1 MDPSSSVFIS
11 CGVKV
16 DAFFYFVFSLKLG
29 RYLPLINYALKGDNK
44 TTKMKVYVTRYLFT
58 FEYLNSPDMF
68 LLFCQLLRILSKT
81 KMPVFQAPA
90 KQDLNLRFE
99 WNAKMVFFPPTN
111 FKAWAF
117 LARILIALIR
127 KIHRMIFSNSKGQNC
142 LTLISRPRTNSETF
156 CFLQPFTRFLVL
168 TTMYVPRY
176 LH

>member
-1 MDPSSSVFIS
+1 M
-11 CGVKV
+11 
-16 DAFFYFVFSLKLG
+16 L
-29 RYLPLINYALKGDNK
+29 
-44 TTKMKVYVTRYLFT
+44 
-58 FEYLNSPDMF
+58 

-99 WNAKMVFFPPTN
+99 WNAKMVFFPLSSSSSLSGPLRRPTN
-111 FKAWAF
+111 FKAQAF

-168 TTMYVPRY
+168 TTMYVPIYIRVSKN
-176 LH
+176 

>member
-16 DAFFYFVFSLKLG
+16 DTFFYFVFSLKLG

-90 KQDLNLRFE
+90 KQDLNLWFE
-99 WNAKMVFFPPTN
+99 WNAKMVFFPLSSSSSLSGPLRRPTN
-111 FKAWAF
+111 FKAQAF

-127 KIHRMIFSNSKGQNC
+127 KIHRMIFSNSKGQNS
-142 LTLISRPRTNSETF
+142 LTLWS
-156 CFLQPFTRFLVL
+156 LQKQL
-168 TTMYVPRY
+168 
-176 LH
+176 